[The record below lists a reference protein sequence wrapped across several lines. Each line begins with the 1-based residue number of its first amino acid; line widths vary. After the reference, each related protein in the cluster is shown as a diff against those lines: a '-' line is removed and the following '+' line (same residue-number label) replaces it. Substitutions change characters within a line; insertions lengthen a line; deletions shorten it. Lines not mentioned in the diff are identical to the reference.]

1 MTTPSPDLC
10 PGAPMNE
17 VEWESCADPQ
27 TMLSQLLD
35 EGSDRKLRLLAC
47 AAWRWRY
54 TRSAPWLLR
63 QTVFRGMLRLLARVE
78 SHADGVGEPL
88 ARRWRPALTFA
99 LPSAW
104 QAVRET

>member
-54 TRSAPWLLR
+54 TRSARWLLR
-63 QTVFRGMLRLLARVE
+63 QTVSGGMLRLLAGERATLTGWA
-78 SHADGVGEPL
+78 SHWRGAGGPPSPL
-88 ARRWRPALTFA
+88 RCPA
-99 LPSAW
+99 PGKP
-104 QAVRET
+104 